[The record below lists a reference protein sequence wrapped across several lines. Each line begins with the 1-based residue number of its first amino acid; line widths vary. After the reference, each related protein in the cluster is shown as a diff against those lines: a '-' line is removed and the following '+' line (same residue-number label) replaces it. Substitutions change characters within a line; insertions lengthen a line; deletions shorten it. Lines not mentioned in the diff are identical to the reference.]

1 MIKVGLYSSM
11 FGKGDSPELETAEGF
26 VDLAAE
32 LRLDAID
39 FRSDVGFGAEVR
51 GGPQQLLEL
60 KLRCHKAGLPIGYL
74 ASRGHFTGSE
84 EELRAKIDYVVDD
97 IERAVILGAPAIR
110 VFCGEQPRSKR
121 EQEAEIRCLR
131 ECCDLAAN
139 RGIIVGLQ
147 NHPCTGDNIL
157 RLLEQVDRTNFT
169 HILDTGQWSGCA
181 AYGDPPGP
189 AAGEEIY
196 RFMEQTA
203 PFATHVRAKFF
214 KIDSG
219 REEWLDY
226 ARIVAILEDAGFNG
240 IMGVVFEGRR
250 VNSCGDR
257 EVIARAAAHLRHLL
271 AQ

>member
-26 VDLAAE
+26 VDLARE

-39 FRSDVGFGAEVR
+39 FRSDVGFGSAGR
-51 GGPQQLLEL
+51 GERQQLVDL
-60 KLRCHKAGLPIGYL
+60 KLRCHQAGLPIGYL

-84 EELRAKIDYVVDD
+84 DELRAKIDFVAED
-97 IERAVILGAPAIR
+97 IERAALLGAPVIR
-110 VFCGEQPRSKR
+110 VFCGEQPRSTG
-121 EQEAEIRCLR
+121 EQEAEVRCLR
-131 ECCDLAAN
+131 ECCDIAADK
-139 RGIIVGLQ
+139 GVIVGLQ
-147 NHPCTGDNIL
+147 NHPCSGDNIL
-157 RLLEQVDRTNFT
+157 RLLEQVDRANFT
-169 HILDTGQWSGCA
+169 HILDTGQWTGCA

-189 AAGEEIY
+189 AGDRVY

-203 PFATHVRAKFF
+203 PYATHVRAKFF

-226 ARIVAILEDAGFNG
+226 ERIVAILVEAGFNG
-240 IMGVVFEGRR
+240 IMGVVFEGRG

-257 EVIARAAAHLRHLL
+257 EVIARAAAHLRELL
-271 AQ
+271 EH